1 MKPVWK
7 WLIGIV
13 AVLVLLSVLVMPL
26 MMAQFYPSGG
36 YGMMSR
42 GSSGWRMPMQY
53 GYGGGWS
60 SMMGGGYGWMGTGMI
75 LSGLI
80 QVGVLVLIALGIIWL
95 VRALGR
101 QTQKGD

>member
-1 MKPVWK
+1 MRPVWK
-7 WLIGIV
+7 WLIGIL
-13 AVLVLLSVLVMPL
+13 AALLLLSVLAMPL
-26 MMAQFYPSGG
+26 IMTLFYSSGG

-42 GSSGWRMPMQY
+42 GSSAWRMPMHY

-75 LSGLI
+75 LSRLI
-80 QVGVLVLIALGIIWL
+80 QLGLLVLIVLGIIWL